1 AAAAQRRHAPVRPA
15 AAGEAACDDEG
26 HGPRLIF
33 QPCRLRLM
41 PALQAGQPAGL
52 MRGFAPGRHCVTAFC
67 GLRPLVLQGEVSPCE
82 PLWPASQLYPRL
94 PNPIEHTRPRGI
106 HAPTRSFGIIQTM
119 LLALANFGLERMGRE
134 KPQQLERI
142 LAACGRMFSFGFWFL
157 VFACVPRRRKP
168 FRLSRWGL
176 FRPIRTGPPLEK
188 DGSHARRD
196 AGQGSW
202 YRMYLTIRGR

>member
-1 AAAAQRRHAPVRPA
+1 
-15 AAGEAACDDEG
+15 
-26 HGPRLIF
+26 
-33 QPCRLRLM
+33 M

-134 KPQQLERI
+134 KPQQFERI
-142 LAACGRMFSFGFWFL
+142 LAACGRMFSFGF
-157 VFACVPRRRKP
+157 CVCSTPKKAFPAQPLGFYPR
-168 FRLSRWGL
+168 L
-176 FRPIRTGPPLEK
+176 
-188 DGSHARRD
+188 
-196 AGQGSW
+196 
-202 YRMYLTIRGR
+202 